1 MEEIKTIN
9 EKITHMEET
18 NPVQAAIDQV
28 QKKQDDQMNA
38 ILKKIDE
45 QFNKTSYEV
54 NLKIIENQ
62 TLKASIH
69 KKLLLEDA
77 SDQEEII

>member
-1 MEEIKTIN
+1 MEEIKTIK

-18 NPVQAAIDQV
+18 NPVQVAIDQV
-28 QKKQDDQMNA
+28 QKKQNDQMNA

-45 QFNKTSYEV
+45 QFKKTSYEV

>member
-45 QFNKTSYEV
+45 QFKKTSYEV

-77 SDQEEII
+77 SDQKEII

>member
-45 QFNKTSYEV
+45 QFKKTSYEV